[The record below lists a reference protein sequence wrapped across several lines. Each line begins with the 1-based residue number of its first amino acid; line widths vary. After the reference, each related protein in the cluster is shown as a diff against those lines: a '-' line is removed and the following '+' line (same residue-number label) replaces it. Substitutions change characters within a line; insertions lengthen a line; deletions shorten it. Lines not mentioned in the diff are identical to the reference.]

1 MSLPETSDGGW
12 VLDVLDVLDA
22 IEGPIRPDLR
32 PFESDRADLTS
43 RWVSGRDLD
52 NFSMQGIGPQG
63 SELA

>member
-12 VLDVLDVLDA
+12 VLDVLDA
-22 IEGPIRPDLR
+22 IEGPIRPDLG
-32 PFESDRADLTS
+32 PFAFDRADLPS

>member
-1 MSLPETSDGGW
+1 MGGGFSMFSM
-12 VLDVLDVLDA
+12 LSS
-22 IEGPIRPDLR
+22 PIRPDLG
-32 PFESDRADLTS
+32 FLALDRADLDS

>member
-1 MSLPETSDGGW
+1 MSLPETSDGGGFSMFSM
-12 VLDVLDVLDA
+12 LSS
-22 IEGPIRPDLR
+22 PIRPDLG
-32 PFESDRADLTS
+32 PLALDRADLDS